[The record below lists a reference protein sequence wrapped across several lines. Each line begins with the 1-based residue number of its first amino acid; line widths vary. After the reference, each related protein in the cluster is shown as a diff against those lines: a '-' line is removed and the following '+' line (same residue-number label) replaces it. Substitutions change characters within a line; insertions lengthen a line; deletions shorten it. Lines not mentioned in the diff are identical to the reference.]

1 MTHAHL
7 TSLVLSLILF
17 IIIVFMQNSGKKIK
31 VMHMVLRASYILVLA
46 TGCMLFFSVYS
57 ISFSYI
63 LKALFGIVMIGLFE
77 MVIVRGGKGKSTSLL
92 WILFVVVL
100 AVLFYLGITLPM
112 GIYLG

>member
-7 TSLVLSLILF
+7 TSLVLSLLLF
-17 IIIVFMQNSGKKIK
+17 IIIVIMQSSGKKIK

-46 TGCMLFFSVYS
+46 TGCMLFFSVY
-57 ISFSYI
+57 ILSFSYI
-63 LKALFGIVMIGLFE
+63 LKAVLGIVLIGLFE
-77 MVIVRGGKGKSTSLL
+77 MVIVRGGKGKATGMV
-92 WILFVVVL
+92 WILFVVVF